1 MSQLIERRAA
11 PSLLGPRGAGSA
23 GNSRHAG
30 SALLDLMHEGFYM
43 LFMLK
48 HGSAP
53 GDEQSFMER
62 ITAFLDDFER
72 EAKKIR
78 ADGDDIAAA
87 KYAFCAAVDEIILAS
102 PFTLRKQWERRPL
115 QLLIFGDQLAGE
127 HFFDRLDALRGKG
140 AMRVQALQVFHMC
153 LLLGFQGKYAIDG
166 GEKLSYL
173 TARLG
178 DEIAHIK
185 GKSRGFAPRA
195 ERPDQVVNKRGSDVP
210 LWALSS
216 FFALLAI
223 CAYLGLKT
231 HLTRGTQTTLAAYT
245 DLVKLAPR
253 PANLTITLP

>member
-1 MSQLIERRAA
+1 MSQFIERRAA
-11 PSLLGPRGAGSA
+11 PSLLGPRGPAPVARQAS
-23 GNSRHAG
+23 

-48 HGSAP
+48 NGSAP
-53 GDEQSFMER
+53 GDEQGFMER
-62 ITAFLDDFER
+62 ITSFLNDYTR

-78 ADGDDIAAA
+78 ADDDDIEAA
-87 KYAFCAAVDEIILAS
+87 KYAFCAAVDEIVLAS
-102 PFTLRKQWERRPL
+102 SFDLRKPWERRPL
-115 QLLIFGDQLAGE
+115 QLLLFGDQLAGE

-185 GKSRGFAPRA
+185 GRSGGFAPRA
-195 ERPDQVVNKRGSDVP
+195 ERPDQVVNKRRSDVP
-210 LWALSS
+210 LWALTSIL
-216 FFALLAI
+216 ALLAL
-223 CAYLGLKT
+223 CAYLGLRA
-231 HLTRGTQTTLAAYT
+231 HLTRNTQATLAAYA

-253 PANLTITLP
+253 PAHLTITLP